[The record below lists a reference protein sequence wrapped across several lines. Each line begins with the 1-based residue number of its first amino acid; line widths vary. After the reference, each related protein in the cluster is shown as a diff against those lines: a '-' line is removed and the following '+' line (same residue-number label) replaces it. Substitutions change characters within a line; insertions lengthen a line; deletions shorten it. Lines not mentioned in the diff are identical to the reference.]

1 RQDTTPQDHISLKHI
16 TSSYHAKR
24 SSCQDTTPQ
33 DHNIC
38 QDAQA
43 LPPSLWVFWVLG
55 RALSLILCCW
65 DFFFRCRLPHESRA
79 PFPPL
84 RSHPIPGSP
93 SCSTA
98 ALPLRPLRVSPFLA
112 TPSPRLEVGVCV
124 GPPHALHH
132 LYHDVDLPV
141 YYYLGTMHPDAL
153 PVSV

>member
-1 RQDTTPQDHISLKHI
+1 MPRGLD
-16 TSSYHAKR
+16 AN
-24 SSCQDTTPQ
+24 PQ

-43 LPPSLWVFWVLG
+43 LRWILQFTSRCFLAPLLWVSWVLG

-65 DFFFRCRLPHESRA
+65 DFFYKCRLPHESCA

-84 RSHPIPGSP
+84 RSHLIPGSP

-98 ALPLRPLRVSPFLA
+98 APPLRPRRVSPFLA
-112 TPSPRLEVGVCV
+112 TPSPRLEVGVCA

-132 LYHDVDLPV
+132 LYHDVDSPV
-141 YYYLGTMHPDAL
+141 YDYLGTMHPDAL
-153 PVSV
+153 PVSA